1 MTFRRKVLAGVV
13 LAGAALV
20 LVAIFTYRST
30 RDNAKDRMWVNHTH
44 VVLET
49 MEALET
55 SALEAAANQR
65 TFLLTGEDS
74 YVAEYQTALVTLRN
88 KLHELRSLTSDNPRQ
103 QAALDSF
110 EPLIDRKIANLDS
123 QIRSRERD
131 GLQSAVPLVQ
141 QGGARQLTEDIRTS
155 LTNMKAEEHRLL
167 ALRDVEL
174 EASSRRLRLLII
186 GANALAFGLFFL
198 AGLAIYRE
206 MEQRSRVEAE
216 VRLLNAELEKRV
228 EERTRQL
235 AERAKDLETSN
246 QELQQ
251 FAYVASHDLQEP
263 LRTISSFTQL
273 LAKRYQDKLDD
284 NAREFIHFAVDGCK
298 RMQTLINDLLAFSR
312 VGTQGKPLDPVD
324 CDAVLNRVLRTLKIA
339 IEESRVAITRDPL
352 PKVLADEIQLS
363 QLLQNLIGNAIK
375 FRGKDTP
382 RVHISATQEGALW
395 KISVQDNGIGI
406 APEHNE
412 RIFVIFQRLHTKMQY
427 PGTGIGLA
435 ICKKIAERHG
445 GRIWVEPTPGG
456 GSTFVFTIQNAKSTS
471 HKEKYTHEFRLAATT
486 D

>member
-1 MTFRRKVLAGVV
+1 MAGLAI
-13 LAGAALV
+13 ATIALV
-20 LVAIFTYRST
+20 LVAIFTYRSSL
-30 RDNAKDRMWVNHTH
+30 DNSKDRMWVTHTH

-49 MEALET
+49 LEAVET
-55 SALEAAANQR
+55 SVLDTESTQR
-65 TFLLTGEDS
+65 RFLLTGEDT
-74 YVAEYQTALVTLRN
+74 YLARYRAALATLQKRIQEVRRLTA
-88 KLHELRSLTSDNPRQ
+88 DNPSQ
-103 QAALDSF
+103 QAGLDSL
-110 EPLIDRKIANLDS
+110 ELLMQRKIADLDRH
-123 QIRSRERD
+123 IRAREQE
-131 GLQSAVPLVQ
+131 GLQSGIALLL
-141 QGGARQLTEDIRTS
+141 QGGAQELTEEIRTS
-155 LTNMKAEEHRLL
+155 LANMKTEEDRLL
-167 ALRDVEL
+167 TLRDAEL
-174 EASSRRLRLLII
+174 EASSRRLRFLIV
-186 GANALAFGLFFL
+186 GGNALAFCFLFL
-198 AGLAIYRE
+198 AGLAIHQE
-206 MEQRSRVEAE
+206 MHQRSRVEAE
-216 VRLLNAELEKRV
+216 IRVLNVELEKRV

-235 AERAKDLETSN
+235 ADRAKDLETSN

-284 NAREFIHFAVDGCK
+284 KAREFIHFAVDGCK

-312 VGTQGKPLDPVD
+312 VGTQGKVLEPVD
-324 CDAVLNRVLRTLKIA
+324 CDAVLNRVLRSLKIA
-339 IEESRVAITRDPL
+339 IEESRAVITRDTL
-352 PKVLADEIQLS
+352 PKVLADEIQLC

-375 FRGKDTP
+375 FRGSAAP
-382 RVHISATQEGALW
+382 RVHVSASKEEAFW

-406 APEHNE
+406 APEHHE

-456 GSTFVFTIQNAKSTS
+456 GSTFVFIIQDAQSTS
-471 HKEKYTHEFRLAATT
+471 NKEKHAHELRLVATA